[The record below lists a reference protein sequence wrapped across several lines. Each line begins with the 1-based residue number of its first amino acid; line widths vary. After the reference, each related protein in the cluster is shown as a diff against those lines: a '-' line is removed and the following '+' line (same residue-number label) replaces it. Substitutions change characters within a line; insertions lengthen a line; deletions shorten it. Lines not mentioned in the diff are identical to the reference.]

1 MNRINPLH
9 IALLMVALFGFVI
22 YQHLLLQ
29 KKITQKEQRV
39 LQLQEIGKEIATLK
53 NYWGDKRLQ
62 KRRIEEIINTPF
74 IKKFVAN
81 TKQNRDRYKVW
92 LKNIDA
98 KNADRIADKI
108 FNSFVKIGSFS
119 IQREGKDKISME
131 VEFRL

>member
-74 IKKFVAN
+74 IKKFVTN